1 MFVRL
6 WEYQVPVATQSEF
19 EAIYDSKGDWAL
31 LFQQAEG
38 FIQTELLKEASCLDR
53 YLTIDRWRSRA
64 HFNSFQSRFLNQHE
78 ALDRRGEALTLAE
91 RLIGE
96 FEVV

>member
-6 WEYQVPVATQSEF
+6 WEYEVPVATQSEF

-31 LFQQAEG
+31 LFRQAEG
-38 FIQTELLKEASCLDR
+38 FIETELLKEVSCLDR
-53 YLTIDRWRSRA
+53 YLIIDRWRSRA
-64 HFNSFQSRFLNQHE
+64 HFHSFQNRFAHQYE
-78 ALDRRGEALTLAE
+78 GLDKRCETLKLAE

-96 FEVV
+96 FEVF